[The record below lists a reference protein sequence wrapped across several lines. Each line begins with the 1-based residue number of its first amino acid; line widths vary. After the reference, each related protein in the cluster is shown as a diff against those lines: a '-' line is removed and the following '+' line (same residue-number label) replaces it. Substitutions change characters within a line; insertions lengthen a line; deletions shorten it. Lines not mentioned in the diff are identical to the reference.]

1 MRYRHAA
8 RPKIDSVSKKAAR
21 IIVITQDALFAA
33 NNGSFF
39 PTFIGPPSVG
49 PNIPVTTC
57 ARHMCAKL
65 CISRGYIVVF
75 PWILIKPA

>member
-1 MRYRHAA
+1 MRYRHACRA
-8 RPKIDSVSKKAAR
+8 SKNRLGKKAAR
-21 IIVITQDALFAA
+21 IIVIIQDVLFAA
-33 NNGSFF
+33 NNGSSF

-49 PNIPVTTC
+49 PNVPVTTC

-65 CISRGYIVVF
+65 RISHGYIVVF